1 MKTLTAFPKGMWFV
15 APVPPLTQVIHE
27 GAEGGCFARE
37 DDGGLL
43 HGDGTQAIDLR
54 AVHAGGRTILDA
66 LHNGFTL
73 DDKALAESRAVVSEH
88 GNMSSAAV
96 MFVLKPMLS
105 NSPRGKRG
113 RASDLAPVSLG
124 GRQVDLSERST
135 LPEVMDNENVD
146 MAADQRCLAELA
158 FIHRVTFTHRPSG
171 RNE

>member
-15 APVPPLTQVIHE
+15 APVLPLTQVIHE

-37 DDGGLL
+37 DYGGLL
-43 HGDGTQAIDLR
+43 RGDGTQAIDLR

-73 DDKALAESRAVVSEH
+73 DDKALAESRAVVAEH

-113 RASDLAPVSLG
+113 RATDLAPVSLAG
-124 GRQVDLSERST
+124 SASGSLGTKHAARS
-135 LPEVMDNENVD
+135 DG
-146 MAADQRCLAELA
+146 QRKRRHDRRSAL
-158 FIHRVTFTHRPSG
+158 SG
-171 RNE
+171 RTCLHPSRHLHPSPERPK